1 MAIKAEFGLSL
12 FGFDLIIPVRRKKVE
27 TKVEK
32 EVVSVEESSCNRN
45 DGKDER
51 AVFRFDTKIEETA
64 GHTVRAEIFN
74 GHSVSDENKRRDR
87 EQEQQPAEP
96 ELIVIDV
103 NYFPSY
109 KEVPDFPHRFR
120 KFLRERA
127 GMLPSIAD

>member
-32 EVVSVEESSCNRN
+32 EVVSVEESSRNKN

-51 AVFRFDTKIEETA
+51 AVFRFDTKIEEAA

-74 GHSVSDENKRRDR
+74 GLSVSDESKRRDR

>member
-32 EVVSVEESSCNRN
+32 EVVSVEESSRNKN

-64 GHTVRAEIFN
+64 GDTVRAEIFN
-74 GHSVSDENKRRDR
+74 GLSVSDESKRRDR

>member
-1 MAIKAEFGLSL
+1 M
-12 FGFDLIIPVRRKKVE
+12 
-27 TKVEK
+27 
-32 EVVSVEESSCNRN
+32 EESSCNKN
-45 DGKDER
+45 DGKDEQ
-51 AVFRFDTKIEETA
+51 AVFRFDTKIEEAA

-87 EQEQQPAEP
+87 EQEEQPAEP

-127 GMLPSIAD
+127 GMLPSIADREEKKNED